1 MAPTPLATPVAPG
14 LRIGLLGGSFN
25 PAHEGHR
32 WISLVAL
39 RRLGLHRVWWLV
51 SPQNPLKPEAG
62 MAPFAER
69 FASARAMA
77 THPAIAVADIEHRLG
92 TRFTAD
98 TLAALTARAPH
109 TRFVWL
115 MGADNLVSLPRWRDW
130 TRIMETV
137 PVAVIARPGYSL
149 KARLS
154 PAARRYA
161 HAQLPQD
168 HARLLPGRTPPAWV
182 FIEDRPTGISSTR
195 IRAQR

>member
-1 MAPTPLATPVAPG
+1 
-14 LRIGLLGGSFN
+14 
-25 PAHEGHR
+25 
-32 WISLVAL
+32 
-39 RRLGLHRVWWLV
+39 
-51 SPQNPLKPEAG
+51 
-62 MAPFAER
+62 
-69 FASARAMA
+69 MA

-98 TLAALTARAPH
+98 TLAALTSRAPH

-161 HAQLPQD
+161 HAQLPKTMRGCCPAA
-168 HARLLPGRTPPAWV
+168 HRPPGSSSRTGPPASPPHASARNADPETDEAPV
-182 FIEDRPTGISSTR
+182 RRSYRCGG
-195 IRAQR
+195 